1 MNIDK
6 KCKNQI
12 DGEIPFTSKQIH
24 AKILPIIKS

>member
-24 AKILPIIKS
+24 KNFTYY